1 MNREQCD
8 KEEFVKRATEERFSK
23 DDVLWSL
30 DGDYYFI
37 ISFETNR
44 CFGDIYRVRDENDQ
58 KKLMVWYKNEERFED
73 TYQKVCG
80 DVNKGAP
87 GDMFIWP
94 ESILK
99 NIDSSFGYILPME
112 RREWTGLKIRGRLPI
127 IRCIIKPVSGSSKSV
142 GKPDSKKRIAGIVF
156 VFVGIVFAFLSYK
169 MRFMED
175 YDYYTGVIDRY
186 EDSISE
192 YKGKQTAIV
201 IKASLMIVVALGL
214 VGGGIYLIKK
224 NSGGTI

>member
-1 MNREQCD
+1 M
-8 KEEFVKRATEERFSK
+8 
-23 DDVLWSL
+23 
-30 DGDYYFI
+30 
-37 ISFETNR
+37 
-44 CFGDIYRVRDENDQ
+44 
-58 KKLMVWYKNEERFED
+58 
-73 TYQKVCG
+73 
-80 DVNKGAP
+80 
-87 GDMFIWP
+87 
-94 ESILK
+94 
-99 NIDSSFGYILPME
+99 
-112 RREWTGLKIRGRLPI
+112 
-127 IRCIIKPVSGSSKSV
+127 
-142 GKPDSKKRIAGIVF
+142 F